1 MNVVEIDKAKMYRA
15 RQNDLVI
22 RGENCIV
29 YNYWGYLVRLNDC
42 EIWYNNKW
50 QYVKP
55 KQYKKKIIKKRAG
68 FFAFLRVN

>member
-15 RQNDLVI
+15 RQNDLI
-22 RGENCIV
+22 LRGKNCIV
-29 YNYWGYLVRLNDC
+29 YNYWGDLVRLNDC

-55 KQYKKKIIKKRAG
+55 KHYIKKNKKKRSG
-68 FFAFLRVN
+68 FFSFLRFN